1 MYCRHCGK
9 EVKDKAIVCSGCGHP
24 IEAFGDGAVPGAA
37 GRWSWFTM
45 FVTIGV
51 FVGLLLVAIIAGL

>member
-1 MYCRHCGK
+1 MFCRNCGN
-9 EVKDKAIVCSGCGHP
+9 EVKDKAVVCSACGHA
-24 IEAFGDGAVPGAA
+24 IEEFVSGTASPA

-51 FVGLLLVAIIAGL
+51 FVVLLLVAIIAGL